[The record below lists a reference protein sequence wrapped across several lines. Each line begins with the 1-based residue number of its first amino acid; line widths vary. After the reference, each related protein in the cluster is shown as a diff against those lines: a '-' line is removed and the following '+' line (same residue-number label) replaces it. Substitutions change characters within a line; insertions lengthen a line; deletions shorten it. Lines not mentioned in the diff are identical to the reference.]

1 MDRRADFV
9 KIYADQRKVIND
21 IINGIMYQY
30 CKHSIEE
37 KKRIKKEKNEDD
49 MKFVLEELK
58 TAEYLKIPEL

>member
-1 MDRRADFV
+1 
-9 KIYADQRKVIND
+9 
-21 IINGIMYQY
+21 MYQY

-37 KKRIKKEKNEDD
+37 KKRIKKEKNEDE